1 MLRAL
6 HSAATGMEAQQTYID
21 VTSNNLAN
29 VNTVGFKKVR
39 ANFQDLIYQLQ
50 RAPGLAT
57 SQATESPTGIQVG
70 IGVKTASTQ
79 KEYSVGSLKAT
90 NNPFDVAIDGD
101 GFGAPPR
108 QFSGPAARGKSRP
121 HILLSY
127 AQASKKFGCSC
138 DRAREIHSSCAD

>member
-57 SQATESPTGIQVG
+57 SIRPRFGSTGG
-70 IGVKTASTQ
+70 GRGTAFFARPCRAQRVTRLVMSRT
-79 KEYSVGSLKAT
+79 
-90 NNPFDVAIDGD
+90 
-101 GFGAPPR
+101 PR
-108 QFSGPAARGKSRP
+108 
-121 HILLSY
+121 
-127 AQASKKFGCSC
+127 
-138 DRAREIHSSCAD
+138 